1 MKMRFLCLIS
11 LALLV
16 KSSFAYTILVP
27 QEHWFAIANQLDQ
40 DGNTLDEILPDVPAN
55 TVLCKWDCA
64 TQDFG
69 PLYKFSAL
77 TLRWNPG
84 GGTLVPGEG
93 AFLFLN
99 GTLPDPYP
107 LTFTGTPHTP
117 VLPAL
122 LPCGCGAFSL
132 LSRQTD
138 DVGTYEN
145 ITGRLAQEGA
155 VLKRLD
161 PNLNEW
167 VVYT

>member
-1 MKMRFLCLIS
+1 MKIRVFCLIS

-16 KSSFAYTILVP
+16 NSSFAYTILLP
-27 QEHWFAIANQLDQ
+27 QRHWLAIANQLDQ
-40 DGNTLDEILPDVPAN
+40 GGNTLDEVLPDVPAG
-55 TVLCKWDCA
+55 TILSKWDCA
-64 TQDFG
+64 TQDYGTPYTFNER
-69 PLYKFSAL
+69 
-77 TLRWNPG
+77 TLKWSPE

-93 AFLFLN
+93 GVLFLN
-99 GTLPDPYP
+99 GASPDPYP

-167 VVYT
+167 VVY